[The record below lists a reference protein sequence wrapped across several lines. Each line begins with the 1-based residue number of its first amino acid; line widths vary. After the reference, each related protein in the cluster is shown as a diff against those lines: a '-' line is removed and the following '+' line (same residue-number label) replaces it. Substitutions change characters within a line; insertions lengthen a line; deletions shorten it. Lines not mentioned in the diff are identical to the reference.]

1 MANIATA
8 QWMMVFSIIPLCFYN
23 GKRGRGDKNF
33 FYIFYPTHIYVLY
46 IAASLLHW
54 SYILEGN
61 LMGYLV
67 SIKVAMLVFPE
78 LAFLLTL
85 PYMVVNY
92 RKYGSI
98 NKLRTLIL

>member
-1 MANIATA
+1 
-8 QWMMVFSIIPLCFYN
+8 
-23 GKRGRGDKNF
+23 
-33 FYIFYPTHIYVLY
+33 
-46 IAASLLHW
+46 
-54 SYILEGN
+54 
-61 LMGYLV
+61 MGYLV

-98 NKLRTLIL
+98 NKTANPDFILVRFVSANYLPVSGIAITCDS